1 MEKVIN
7 SERIPIRMWLEEV
20 EEGALAQILNL
31 ANFPFAFHHIVI
43 LPDCHQGYGMPIGG
57 VLATEEVIVPN
68 AVGVDIGCG
77 MSAIQTDLEEIEPA
91 KLKNIINEI
100 RRLIPLGFKH
110 HKIAQNNSK
119 MPELRDSEFKIGQLP
134 VISREYCNALYQ
146 LGTLGG
152 GNHFIEIQKGSDG
165 YIWIMVHSGSRNL
178 GKQVADYYNKKAK
191 QHNQKLNIK
200 GASEKQLAFL
210 PMDSAEGQKY
220 FHEMQFCMDFAFANR
235 KLMIETA
242 CTLLNEEFK
251 GRIGF
256 NPIINIAHN
265 YASYEEHFGKQVF
278 IHRKGA
284 TQARK
289 GQIGIIPG
297 SQGTDSFIVKGKG
310 NPESFESCSHGAGRQ
325 LGRKQA
331 QRVLNLK
338 EEVQYLES
346 RSILHSIRNKKD
358 LDEAPGAY
366 KDIQK
371 VMDQQKDLVE
381 ILVKLTPL
389 AVVKG

>member
-7 SERIPIRMWLEEV
+7 SEKIPIRLWLEEV

-57 VLATEEVIVPN
+57 VLATEKVIVPN

-77 MSAIQTDLEEIEPA
+77 MSAIRTNLEEIEQG

-100 RRLIPLGFKH
+100 RRQIPLGFKH

-119 MPELRDSEFKIGQLP
+119 MPELKGSEFKIEQLP
-134 VISREYCNALYQ
+134 VISREYSNALYQ

-191 QHNQKLNIK
+191 QLNQKLKIK
-200 GASEKQLAFL
+200 GTAEKQLAFL
-210 PMDSAEGQKY
+210 PMDSTEGQKY

-235 KLMIETA
+235 KLMMETA
-242 CTLLNEEFK
+242 SSIFNEEFK
-251 GRIGF
+251 GKIGF

-265 YASYEEHFGKQVF
+265 YASYEEHFGKHVF

-284 TQARK
+284 TQAKK
-289 GQIGIIPG
+289 GQTGIIPG

-310 NPESFESCSHGAGRQ
+310 NPDSFESCSHGAGRQ

-331 QRVLNLK
+331 QRVLNLE

-371 VMDQQKDLVE
+371 VLDQQKDLVE